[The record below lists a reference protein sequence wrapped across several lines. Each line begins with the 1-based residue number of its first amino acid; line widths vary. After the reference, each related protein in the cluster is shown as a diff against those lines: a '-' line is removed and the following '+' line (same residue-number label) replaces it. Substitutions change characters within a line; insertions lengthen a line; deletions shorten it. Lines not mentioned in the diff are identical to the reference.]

1 MMTTVKKVEEKP
13 ASVPATGLSL
23 DEIKQLIT
31 LVDESGLAE
40 VELEVGSIKLKLT
53 SRHGIAAPQQVGLAP
68 AQTIQI
74 APAAAHASNVNSS
87 GEVRKPVED
96 DSAYKKVTSPMV
108 GTFYR
113 SPSPTAPV
121 FAKVGDHVTEDSVLC
136 IIEAMKLMN
145 EIKAEASGKIVKI
158 YVENGQP
165 VEYGQPIFAIEP
177 N

>member
-1 MMTTVKKVEEKP
+1 MSTVKKVEEKP

-23 DEIKQLIT
+23 DEIKQLIS
-31 LVDESGLAE
+31 LVDESNLGE
-40 VELEVGSIKLKLT
+40 VELQIGDMKLKLT
-53 SRHGIAAPQQVGLAP
+53 SRQGMAAAQPTLIAAAPQPLAP
-68 AQTIQI
+68 VQAAQPAAA
-74 APAAAHASNVNSS
+74 APAAPPA
-87 GEVRKPVED
+87 KPVED

-113 SPSPTAPV
+113 SPSPTAPM
-121 FAKVGDHVTEDSVLC
+121 FAKVGDQVGPDSVLC

-145 EIKAEASGKIVKI
+145 EIKAEVSGKIVKI

-165 VEYGQPIFAIEP
+165 VEYGQPIFAIDP